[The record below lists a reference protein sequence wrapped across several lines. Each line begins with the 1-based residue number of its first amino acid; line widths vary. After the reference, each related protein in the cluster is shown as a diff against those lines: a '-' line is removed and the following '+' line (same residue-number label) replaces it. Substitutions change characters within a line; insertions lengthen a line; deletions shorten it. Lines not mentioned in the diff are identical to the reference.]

1 MQYQQNCT
9 YQVTLQPSSKM
20 MFEGDWG
27 CCPNKQF
34 LKIEPKAK
42 LKKWVNLYGLHCL
55 PKSVHLDR
63 NVAQKLYSI
72 LCVKIQNDYFGGDK
86 QENLCYSDHKQRVFI
101 LRVW

>member
-27 CCPNKQF
+27 CCPNKQ
-34 LKIEPKAK
+34 
-42 LKKWVNLYGLHCL
+42 HCL

>member
-42 LKKWVNLYGLHCL
+42 LKKWVNLYRFTLLAKECT
-55 PKSVHLDR
+55 P
-63 NVAQKLYSI
+63 
-72 LCVKIQNDYFGGDK
+72 
-86 QENLCYSDHKQRVFI
+86 
-101 LRVW
+101 W